1 MSQATLTPRLS
12 LASVGAIAL
21 VIALGGAA
29 RADVISTVSNTS
41 FATNPVSISL
51 GSGSF
56 TFTGIP
62 NTFIGNPPAEVSTSG
77 SAEVSSFLGGVTDFS
92 SGASID
98 QTGELYGFSAF
109 STPSVIPNSAARD
122 FIGLSFTNGS
132 GLHYGYAQVDG
143 TQLISYAYESLP
155 NTTITTGATSVPV
168 PEPPATAL
176 LLTGLIGLASVRRR
190 RPATL
195 GNALVPAR

>member
-1 MSQATLTPRLS
+1 MKQARPKPRLP
-12 LASVGAIAL
+12 LASAVIAL
-21 VIALGGAA
+21 VIAMGGAA
-29 RADVISTVSNTS
+29 KADVISTMSNAS
-41 FATNPVSISL
+41 FATNPVSFSL

-77 SAEVSSFLGGVTDFS
+77 SAEVSSFGGGVTDFS

-109 STPSVIPNSAARD
+109 STPSVIPNSAADD

-132 GLHYGYAQVDG
+132 GLHYGYAQVAG
-143 TQLISYAYESLP
+143 TQLISYAYESAP
-155 NTTITTGATSVPV
+155 NTTITTGATSVP
-168 PEPPATAL
+168 EPPAAAL
-176 LLTGLIGLASVRRR
+176 LLTGLVGLAFVKR
-190 RPATL
+190 RPNATAA
-195 GNALVPAR
+195 GVSAHAV

>member
-1 MSQATLTPRLS
+1 MKRTKLNQRLFF
-12 LASVGAIAL
+12 ASAGAIAL
-21 VIALGGAA
+21 VIATAGAA
-29 RADVISTVSNTS
+29 QASVISTISNTS

-77 SAEVSSFLGGVTDFS
+77 SAEVSSFFGGVTDFS

-109 STPSVIPNSAARD
+109 STPSVIPNSAAQD
-122 FIGLSFTNGS
+122 FIGLLFTNGS

-143 TQLISYAYESLP
+143 AQLVSYAYESVP
-155 NTTITTGATSVPV
+155 NTTITTGATSVP
-168 PEPPATAL
+168 EPPAIAI
-176 LLTGLIGLASVRRR
+176 LLTGLIGLACVRRR
-190 RPATL
+190 SGATAANVL
-195 GNALVPAR
+195 LQAS